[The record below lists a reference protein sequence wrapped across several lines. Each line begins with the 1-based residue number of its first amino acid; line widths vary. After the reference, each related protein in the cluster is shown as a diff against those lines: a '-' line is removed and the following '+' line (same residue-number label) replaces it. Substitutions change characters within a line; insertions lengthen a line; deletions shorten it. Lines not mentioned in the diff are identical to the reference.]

1 LTGELKETKILQKTY
16 EKKCGELIIN
26 INELQIEYQKTSKK
40 LIGNDDLARE
50 REERIEKFRNE
61 SYDLKILWE
70 NLDN

>member
-1 LTGELKETKILQKTY
+1 M
-16 EKKCGELIIN
+16 KCGELIIN
-26 INELQIEYQKTSKK
+26 INELQIEYQKTSKQ

-70 NLDN
+70 NLDNQHKTLEINYIKVSE